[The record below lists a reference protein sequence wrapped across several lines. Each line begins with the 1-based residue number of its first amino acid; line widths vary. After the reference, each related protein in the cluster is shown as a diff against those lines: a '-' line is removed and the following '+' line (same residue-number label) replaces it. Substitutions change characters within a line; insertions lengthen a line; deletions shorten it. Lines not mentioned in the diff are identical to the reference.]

1 MGSKMYFSQF
11 PTIYYDAVGNGDEKI
26 VTHLLKRVAVHSKA
40 IETSSLFDTHDVRSG
55 ETPEMIAHKL
65 YGDAEYHWVVLL
77 MNNITD
83 RYHQWPMNNR
93 QFLAHLADTY
103 GDLDGLDTSDANN
116 PIYRY
121 GVDETH
127 HYEIYQGSG
136 DTTVKINI
144 GLTNIDTDG
153 NTIADATLVTNRE
166 YEEEKQD
173 VLRKIR
179 LLDPEYLEQFVE
191 EFERLVSETED

>member
-1 MGSKMYFSQF
+1 MYFSQF
-11 PTIYYDAVGNGDEKI
+11 PVIVYDSVGNNDYKV
-26 VTHLLKRVAVHSKA
+26 VTHLLKRVALGSKA
-40 IETSSLFDTHDVRSG
+40 KAVSSLFDTHDVRNG

-77 MNNITD
+77 VNNITA

-93 QFLAHLADTY
+93 QFFAHLEDTY

-121 GVDETH
+121 GVDATH
-127 HYEIYQGSG
+127 HYEIYQSSG

-144 GLTNIDTDG
+144 GLTNVDADGDT
-153 NTIADATLVTNRE
+153 ISDAVKITNSE
-166 YEEEKQD
+166 YEETKQD
-173 VLRKIR
+173 ELRNIR

-191 EFERLVSETED
+191 DFGRLVRDTED